1 MIARSLIIAAAV
13 LAIAPAWAQDW
24 AASCATG
31 RGQDKV
37 LACNKALQAAPEDLA
52 LRRHLG
58 RALLDVGDGMGGA
71 TEFGGIAEELQS
83 DAGAWFDYAAAL
95 ATDYRFTEAATA
107 IARSLALDPQRFEA
121 NKIAVIAFERAGR
134 DGEAYQANLR
144 LAAMGDRIAMND
156 IAEALVDGRGIAAD
170 PPRAV
175 TWFER
180 AAQAGH
186 IGAMDRLA
194 RIHRDGLY
202 GRKPDP
208 VAAEQWARRAQE
220 AD

>member
-1 MIARSLIIAAAV
+1 MRLTSVALAV
-13 LAIAPAWAQDW
+13 LACGPALAQDW
-24 AASCATG
+24 AATCAAA

-37 LACNKALQAAPEDLA
+37 LACNMALKAAPKDVA

-71 TEFGGIAEELQS
+71 TEFGGIAAELET
-83 DAGAWFDYAAAL
+83 DAAAWYDYAAAL
-95 ATDYRFTEAATA
+95 ATDYRFTEAAVA
-107 IARSLALDPQRFEA
+107 IARSLALDPRRFEA
-121 NKIAVIAFERAGR
+121 NKIAVIAFERSGR
-134 DGEAYQANLR
+134 DGEAHQANLR

-156 IAEALVDGRGIAAD
+156 IAEALVDGRGVAAD
-170 PPRAV
+170 PPLAV

-180 AAQAGH
+180 AAAAGH

-194 RIHRDGLY
+194 RIHREGLY

-208 VAAEQWARRAQE
+208 ALAERWARRAEE
-220 AD
+220 AE

>member
-1 MIARSLIIAAAV
+1 MLRYAFAGIIIGSASLAG
-13 LAIAPAWAQDW
+13 AQDW

-37 LACNKALQAAPEDLA
+37 LSCNMALKAAPKDIG

-58 RALLDVGDGMGGA
+58 RALLDIGDGMGGA
-71 TEFGGIAEELQS
+71 TEFGGIAEELKT

-107 IARSLALDPQRFEA
+107 IARSLALDPDRFEA

-134 DGEAYQANLR
+134 DEEAYQASLR
-144 LAAMGDRIAMND
+144 LAGMGDRIAMND
-156 IAEALVDGRGIAAD
+156 IAEALLEGRGVAAN
-170 PPRAV
+170 PPAAV
-175 TWFER
+175 PWFER
-180 AAQAGH
+180 AAAAGH

-194 RIHRDGLY
+194 RIHREGLY
-202 GRKPDP
+202 GRKPD
-208 VAAEQWARRAQE
+208 AALAEQWAKKAEEAQ
-220 AD
+220 